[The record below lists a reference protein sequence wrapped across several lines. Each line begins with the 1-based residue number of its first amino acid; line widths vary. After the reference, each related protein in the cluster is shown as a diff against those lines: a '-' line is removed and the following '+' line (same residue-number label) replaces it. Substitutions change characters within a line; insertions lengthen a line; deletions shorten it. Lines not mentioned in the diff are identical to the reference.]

1 MSKTFEAKPTLI
13 GDVWQIE
20 VNGEK
25 AGITDNFVF
34 HPFEFKTEQEAKD
47 YIRKTDGLV
56 LKKLSTSEKIKELRF
71 RKKMRNKELSE
82 YLGVSESSLK
92 NWIMGRFNPDGE
104 NMEML
109 YREFEKVG
117 IE

>member
-1 MSKTFEAKPTLI
+1 MSKTFEAKPSLV
-13 GDVWQIE
+13 GEVWQIE
-20 VNGEK
+20 VSGKK

-34 HPFEFKTEQEAKD
+34 YPFEFKTELEAKE
-47 YIRKTDGLV
+47 YIKKTDGLV
-56 LKKLSTSEKIKELRF
+56 LKRLSISEKIKELRF
-71 RKKMRNKELSE
+71 RKKMRNKQLAE

-92 NWIMGRFNPDGE
+92 NWIMERFNPDGE

>member
-13 GDVWQIE
+13 GEVWQIE
-20 VNGEK
+20 VNGK
-25 AGITDNFVF
+25 VIGDTVDFTF
-34 HPFEFKTEQEAKD
+34 HPFYFDSEDKAKE
-47 YIRKTDGLV
+47 YIKKTDGLV
-56 LKKLSTSEKIKELRF
+56 LKKLTVSEKIKELKV
-71 RKKMRNKELSE
+71 RKGFKNRELAE
-82 YLGVSESSLK
+82 YLGISESSLK

-109 YREFEKVG
+109 HKEFEKVG